1 MPRPLPLE
9 LALPAALAVLAGCAP
24 NGDFPS
30 LMPRPQEQGFSLVE
44 PRRAPVDVP
53 RDAALRL
60 RVAELR
66 RQATGGEA
74 EFDAAYRVADRATA
88 RSGAP
93 ESESWI
99 EAQQAVSRLEAA
111 RGAVTEALAGLD
123 RLATARAD
131 VPTSDEDEAAI
142 NDAFVAVREIS
153 ERQQARLTRLR
164 DRLSR

>member
-1 MPRPLPLE
+1 MPRSSPFL
-9 LALPAALAVLAGCAP
+9 LALLTTVVALAGCAQ
-24 NGDFPS
+24 NGEFPS

-44 PRRAPVDVP
+44 PRRAPVEVP
-53 RDAALRL
+53 GDAELRQ

-66 RQATGGEA
+66 GQAARGET
-74 EFDAAYRVADRATA
+74 EFDAAYGAADRATA
-88 RSGAP
+88 RAGAP

-99 EAQQAVSRLEAA
+99 EAQQALSRLEAA

-131 VPTSDEDEAAI
+131 LPTSDEDEAAI
-142 NDAFVAVREIS
+142 NDAFVAVRLVA